1 MPKVRVTKD
10 DGTYVDIEYCRNKEG
25 VWMITSREEKK
36 MADVTVA
43 VNGYE
48 YSEEKFRK
56 DLTRMFDT
64 YRGKDDSDMGNMNC
78 NGVCCDDCP
87 LYKVSCNMK
96 TTNSFKTIGIVYEW
110 SLKHSVTTNAD
121 KLIVVFGKDYG
132 ALIAS
137 KMFQGWQSW
146 LEEEYKK
153 PDDDEEVK

>member
-1 MPKVRVTKD
+1 
-10 DGTYVDIEYCRNKEG
+10 
-25 VWMITSREEKK
+25 

-48 YSEEKFRK
+48 YSEEEFRK

-64 YRGKDDSDMGNMNC
+64 YRDKDDSDMGNMNC

-110 SLKHSVTTNAD
+110 AIDHPAIRNREM
-121 KLIVVFGKDYG
+121 LIKTFGDEVLSYIEAEAYEDG
-132 ALIAS
+132 WMS
-137 KMFQGWQSW
+137 K
-146 LEEEYKK
+146 EYKEPSK
-153 PDDDEEVK
+153 EPRKEEND

>member
-1 MPKVRVTKD
+1 
-10 DGTYVDIEYCRNKEG
+10 
-25 VWMITSREEKK
+25 
-36 MADVTVA
+36 
-43 VNGYE
+43 
-48 YSEEKFRK
+48 
-56 DLTRMFDT
+56 MFDT